1 MLENQPGKND
11 NSDDLD
17 LVNLLLRLFSF
28 VKKYGRLI
36 AAFTISGMLI
46 GYLLFKTSP
55 KLYQSTLLLHSS
67 SLTNTEQ
74 INIIDNWNE
83 LLKSGEYNVLSE
95 RLHGDPEMLKKVAK
109 ISAAEIQKLYIP
121 NNPNGFEVTA
131 IVKDNSVLDSLGKGI
146 VYGLENS
153 DFIKAKLASRRATV
167 QELIE
172 KVKIEISKLD
182 STKKNIERSIGN
194 NNQRSSSVI
203 VDISAIAIQS
213 ISLNEKLLGYQD
225 ELKFSAAVQVYHKFE
240 KFDKPVSPK
249 LFKLLALGF
258 IGGFAIGYVVALC
271 KYLQHQFTV
280 RTQPTHD
287 TKNQYVPGKKLREHQ
302 AQ

>member
-1 MLENQPGKND
+1 MSENQPGRN
-11 NSDDLD
+11 NSSDDLD

-28 VKKYGRLI
+28 VKKYGMLI
-36 AAFTISGMLI
+36 AAFTISGMLT

-55 KLYQSTLLLHSS
+55 KLYESTLLLHSS

-95 RLHGDPEMLKKVAK
+95 RLHCDPAMLKKVVK

-153 DFIKAKLASRRATV
+153 DFIKAKLSSRRAIV
-167 QELIE
+167 RELIE
-172 KVKIEISKLD
+172 RVRNEIDKLD
-182 STKKNIERSIGN
+182 STKKNVERSIGN
-194 NNQRSSSVI
+194 SNQRSSSVI
-203 VDISAIAIQS
+203 VDISAIATQS

-225 ELKFSAAVQVYHKFE
+225 ELKFSAAVLVYHKFE

-249 LFKLLALGF
+249 LFKLLVLGF
-258 IGGFAIGYVVALC
+258 IGGFAIGYTVALC
-271 KYLQHQFTV
+271 KYLQLQFKM
-280 RTQPTHD
+280 RTHPTPNV
-287 TKNQYVPGKKLREHQ
+287 KNQYVPGKKLREQ
-302 AQ
+302 QVQ

>member
-240 KFDKPVSPK
+240 S
-249 LFKLLALGF
+249 LINL
-258 IGGFAIGYVVALC
+258 
-271 KYLQHQFTV
+271 
-280 RTQPTHD
+280 
-287 TKNQYVPGKKLREHQ
+287 
-302 AQ
+302 